1 MAARQFYF
9 LMAGLFLTLCAAPT
23 QAATIT
29 WDGGAGTNSWGD
41 AANWSGNAV
50 PTDADWA
57 ILDEVGVTIGI
68 AGATTA
74 GIHVGQTTNGGLS
87 IQDGGQFVTNGID
100 WKSIGNVAGSTGTV
114 VVTGAG
120 SNWANT
126 GDLNIGQSG
135 TGTLQI
141 LNGGLVSTTRLHIGG
156 LATGDGTVI
165 VNGSGSEFLASER
178 VYIGGD
184 GTGTLNVEAGGSV
197 SSAAGYN
204 IQIGFAADSDGT
216 VTVTGEE
223 SELNSGSY
231 ITIGHLGTG
240 LLTVSDGGS
249 ASSASGQNIFVG
261 ADVDGDGEVSVT
273 GTGSEVASGGQIIIG
288 NLGLGELTVSAGG
301 NVSSAS
307 GHSVVAGFY
316 ADSNGTI
323 TVTGEESELNSG
335 SYITIGH
342 LGTGLL
348 AVSSGGSASSA
359 SGQNIFV
366 GADVDGDGEVSVTG
380 TDSEVASGGDV
391 IIGNLGLGELT
402 VSAGGVVSSA
412 TGYAVTIGSASTG
425 DGTVTVTGGG
435 STLEI
440 GGETWVGSL
449 GVGLLTISNGGA
461 VNTSSGYNSYIGAF
475 VGGSGTVNVTG
486 AESQFEAGS
495 HIVVGSEGTGT
506 LTVSNEGSVVSATG
520 YNIIVG
526 HINTGNGSIAITG
539 SNSTLQ
545 SGKNISIG
553 NAGTGTLTVS
563 ASGAVSATSSVT
575 IANQSGS
582 TGTLNIGAAAGDA
595 AAAAGTVSAGT
606 GLAFGAGDGILVF
619 NHTSNDYD
627 FDLDISNNAAGTAT
641 IKTVAGT
648 TNLTGDL
655 SDYTGDFQITGGTL
669 NLASSL
675 GTTTL
680 AGSITG
686 AGALS
691 FLSGTTNLTGDSS
704 AFTGTVSAGGIV
716 SVNGSL
722 GGTVN
727 VLSGGT
733 LMGSG
738 TVNDANIQS
747 GGAVAPGN
755 SIGTLNVA
763 GDVAF
768 AAGSTYEVEVDA
780 TTSDKIEATG
790 TATLN
795 GGDVVLTPYN
805 GASVT
810 AGTSYTILSAA
821 GGLLGTGFDSVSL
834 ASNSLFLG
842 AALRSDANNV
852 YANITR
858 NGTSFASVAATDNQA
873 AAANAAETLGGGNAV
888 YDAIALQ
895 GDVSVVRTAFTTL
908 AGEIHANA
916 RAAVWEDQAEQSR
929 MLAGR
934 LARNEKTNIWAQGIG
949 TWGHRKGDGNA
960 EGFKRESKG
969 VMLGADGPVTKEIK
983 LGGAMGYSHGD
994 LRQDTAAKGQK
1005 DSYSLHVYGGYGLGK
1020 LNLRAG
1026 AGYGWHEIN
1035 TQRTVTIGSTYTGNP
1050 KASYHAQTAQGFAEA
1065 AYGIGAGRA
1074 RLEPFANL
1082 TYGYTRTSGFTEK
1095 GGAAALTAGSQGQSL
1110 GLSTL
1115 GARVRTSLP
1124 FIIRSPSLKGGCK
1137 DCNEQANFEG
1147 TLGWQHLIGGRNPS
1161 RDMAFAST
1169 PAAAFTT
1176 SGAPM
1181 ARDALAVGVSATYD
1195 FANDMSL
1202 GLAYQGRLAPD
1213 DSSHAVTGRVGV
1225 SF

>member
-1 MAARQFYF
+1 MSSFPFRTFLAA
-9 LMAGLFLTLCAAPT
+9 LLVSSCLVPVA

-29 WDGGAGTNSWGD
+29 WDGGAGTDSWGD

-57 ILDEVGVTIGI
+57 ILDEIGVTIGI

-141 LNGGLVSTTRLHIGG
+141 LNGGLVSTTKLYIGG
-156 LATGDGTVI
+156 QATGDGTVI
-165 VNGSGSEFLASER
+165 VNGSGSEFLASEGF
-178 VYIGGD
+178 YIGNS

-204 IQIGFAADSDGT
+204 IQIGFAADSDGSTT
-216 VTVTGEE
+216 VTGADSEIVSGRAVVIGNAGTGTLTISDGGSVTSAAGYDVSVGIVATGDGTVMVTGEE

-240 LLTVSDGGS
+240 S
-249 ASSASGQNIFVG
+249 
-261 ADVDGDGEVSVT
+261 
-273 GTGSEVASGGQIIIG
+273 
-288 NLGLGELTVSAGG
+288 
-301 NVSSAS
+301 
-307 GHSVVAGFY
+307 
-316 ADSNGTI
+316 
-323 TVTGEESELNSG
+323 
-335 SYITIGH
+335 
-342 LGTGLL
+342 
-348 AVSSGGSASSA
+348 
-359 SGQNIFV
+359 
-366 GADVDGDGEVSVTG
+366 
-380 TDSEVASGGDV
+380 
-391 IIGNLGLGELT
+391 LT

-425 DGTVTVTGGG
+425 DGTATVTGGG

-563 ASGAVSATSSVT
+563 ASGAVSATGNVT
-575 IANQSGS
+575 IANQSTS

-595 AAAAGTVSAGT
+595 AAAVGTVSAGT
-606 GLAFGAGDGILVF
+606 GLAFGAGDGTLVF

-641 IKTVAGT
+641 IKAVAGT

-680 AGSITG
+680 EGSITG

-733 LMGSG
+733 LMGIG

-852 YANITR
+852 YANITQTR
-858 NGTSFASVAATDNQA
+858 SFASVAATDNQA

-895 GDVSVVRTAFTTL
+895 SDVSVVRTAFTTL

-929 MLAGR
+929 MLTGR
-934 LARNEKTNIWAQGIG
+934 LAKNEKTNIWAQGIG
-949 TWGHRKGDGNA
+949 AWGHRKGDGNA

-969 VMLGADGPVTKEIK
+969 VMLGADGPVTKNIK

-1065 AYGIGAGRA
+1065 AYGGIGDKDAT
-1074 RLEPFANL
+1074 LEPFANL

-1202 GLAYQGRLAPD
+1202 GVAYQGRLAPD

-1225 SF
+1225 RF

>member
-1 MAARQFYF
+1 MPSFPFKTFLAALLASSCFVPV
-9 LMAGLFLTLCAAPT
+9 A

-29 WDGGAGTNSWGD
+29 WDGGASTTSWFD

-50 PTDADWA
+50 PMSADETR
-57 ILDEVGVTIGI
+57 IDTSGVT
-68 AGATTA
+68 ASTSDANTA
-74 GIHVGQTTNGGLS
+74 QLHVGY
-87 IQDGGQFVTNGID
+87 
-100 WKSIGNVAGSTGTV
+100 
-114 VVTGAG
+114 
-120 SNWANT
+120 
-126 GDLNIGQSG
+126 SG
-135 TGTLQI
+135 TGTLTVN
-141 LNGGLVSTTRLHIGG
+141 NGG
-156 LATGDGTVI
+156 
-165 VNGSGSEFLASER
+165 
-178 VYIGGD
+178 
-184 GTGTLNVEAGGSV
+184 
-197 SSAAGYN
+197 
-204 IQIGFAADSDGT
+204 
-216 VTVTGEE
+216 
-223 SELNSGSY
+223 
-231 ITIGHLGTG
+231 
-240 LLTVSDGGS
+240 
-249 ASSASGQNIFVG
+249 
-261 ADVDGDGEVSVT
+261 
-273 GTGSEVASGGQIIIG
+273 EVAS
-288 NLGLGELTVSAGG
+288 TG
-301 NVSSAS
+301 NVY
-307 GHSVVAGFY
+307 AG
-316 ADSNGTI
+316 SNVGSTGTI
-323 TVTGEESELNSG
+323 
-335 SYITIGH
+335 
-342 LGTGLL
+342 
-348 AVSSGGSASSA
+348 
-359 SGQNIFV
+359 
-366 GADVDGDGEVSVTG
+366 
-380 TDSEVASGGDV
+380 
-391 IIGNLGLGELT
+391 
-402 VSAGGVVSSA
+402 
-412 TGYAVTIGSASTG
+412 
-425 DGTVTVTGGG
+425 
-435 STLEI
+435 
-440 GGETWVGSL
+440 
-449 GVGLLTISNGGA
+449 
-461 VNTSSGYNSYIGAF
+461 
-475 VGGSGTVNVTG
+475 NVTG
-486 AESQFEAGS
+486 ADSTLTSGGA
-495 HIVVGSEGTGT
+495 IVIGHSGTGT
-506 LTVSNEGSVVSATG
+506 LTVSNGASVTSASG
-520 YNIIVG
+520 YNFYVG
-526 HINTGNGSIAITG
+526 WANSGNLSVSSGGTVSTYWFAVGAGASVSSAFTITDSLSTLTSSTYVVAGNYGQGSANILNGALVSGRYGLIGNAGGSTGQVLVSGLGSMW
-539 SNSTLQ
+539 NST
-545 SGKNISIG
+545 SYMVVG

-563 ASGAVSATSSVT
+563 ASGAVSATGNVT

-606 GLAFGAGDGILVF
+606 GLVFGAGDGTLVF

-641 IKTVAGT
+641 IKAVAGT

-768 AAGSTYEVEVDA
+768 AAGSTYEVEIDA

-852 YANITR
+852 YANITQTR
-858 NGTSFASVAATDNQA
+858 SFASVAATDNQA

-888 YDAIALQ
+888 YAAIALQ
-895 GDVSVVRTAFTTL
+895 SDVSVVRTAFTTL

-949 TWGHRKGDGNA
+949 AWGHRKGDGNA

-969 VMLGADGPVTKEIK
+969 VMLGADGPVTKNIK

-1065 AYGIGAGRA
+1065 AYGIGDKDAT
-1074 RLEPFANL
+1074 LEPFANL

-1202 GLAYQGRLAPD
+1202 GVAYQGRLAPD

-1225 SF
+1225 RF